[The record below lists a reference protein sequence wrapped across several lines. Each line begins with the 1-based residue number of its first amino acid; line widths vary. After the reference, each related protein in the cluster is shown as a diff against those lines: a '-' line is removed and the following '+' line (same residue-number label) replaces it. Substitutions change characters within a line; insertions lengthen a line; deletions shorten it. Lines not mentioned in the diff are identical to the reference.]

1 MKTTIAPN
9 KRFQLNFHAYQF
21 SFHSDI
27 FNLPLPALWTAV
39 LGEYNRHF
47 ESGHEQRISID
58 KIITH
63 SHYSHF
69 DHDIGK
75 NVHTHVH
82 LSNIHITYA
91 IKDNVTSQS
100 AVKKEIKIFRQP
112 PFIYYQKKTII

>member
-1 MKTTIAPN
+1 MCII
-9 KRFQLNFHAYQF
+9 FHF
-21 SFHSDI
+21 KSDI

-75 NVHTHVH
+75 STHVRIPTI
-82 LSNIHITYA
+82 IHITWA
-91 IKDNVTSQS
+91 INDKFQVIISKDRN
-100 AVKKEIKIFRQP
+100 
-112 PFIYYQKKTII
+112 